1 MSIYIIGITIIIG
14 LWIRIYQKSCIFN
27 VYCTEFSSVSTSYIN
42 VLGMFP
48 DDCDRSPLEGLIII
62 NHITTDP
69 LGVSV
74 SLTVIKLGP
83 QVVSR
88 IHVLKG

>member
-1 MSIYIIGITIIIG
+1 MSIYIIGITIIID

-27 VYCTEFSSVSTSYIN
+27 VYCTEFSMISTSYIN

-48 DDCDRSPLEGLIII
+48 VDCDRNPLEGLIII

-69 LGVSV
+69 PGVSV
-74 SLTVIKLGP
+74 SLTVIKPGP

-88 IHVLKG
+88 VDVLKG

>member
-1 MSIYIIGITIIIG
+1 MSIYIIGITIIIR
-14 LWIRIYQKSCIFN
+14 LCIKIYQNTCIFN
-27 VYCTEFSSVSTSYIN
+27 VYCTEFASVSTLYIN

-48 DDCDRSPLEGLIII
+48 DECDTNPLGGLIII

-74 SLTVIKLGP
+74 SLTVVKLDP

>member
-1 MSIYIIGITIIIG
+1 MI
-14 LWIRIYQKSCIFN
+14 
-27 VYCTEFSSVSTSYIN
+27 STSYIN

-48 DDCDRSPLEGLIII
+48 DDCDRNPLEGLIIM

-69 LGVSV
+69 PGVSV
-74 SLTVIKLGP
+74 SLTVIKPGP

-88 IHVLKG
+88 VDILKG